1 MVEKRFTLRMNNEI
15 FEKVKEE
22 AEKERRSTA
31 KQIELILDEYFKD
44 KEKEKESWSLLF
56 SIFLKI

>member
-1 MVEKRFTLRMNNEI
+1 MEEKRFTLRMNNEI

>member
-1 MVEKRFTLRMNNEI
+1 MEEKRFTLRMNNEI

-31 KQIELILDEYFKD
+31 KQIELILDEYFR
-44 KEKEKESWSLLF
+44 EKEKEYVLPTLF
-56 SIFLKI
+56 CCLKR

>member
-31 KQIELILDEYFKD
+31 KQIELILDEYFRD
-44 KEKEKESWSLLF
+44 KEKEKEN
-56 SIFLKI
+56 